1 MLLVRRRRERVAR
14 SKQHRFLT
22 PILCPPLASD
32 DMEDL
37 TAAVG
42 VPMGGRS
49 RLKAN
54 EAHPDRLGLDPGV
67 DCALVGVPGETSLRL
82 GQLAGHSRA
91 TTDERH
97 CQDNNGMRIEGSV
110 ALVTGGASGLGLAT
124 AELLAAKGATVVVL
138 DLPRSAGEEVARR
151 LGGRFAPA
159 DVTSEEDVNR
169 ALDVAA
175 ELGQLRIT
183 VNCAGIGSG
192 GRVAGK
198 DGPYPL
204 DQFRRVLEV
213 NLVGTF
219 NVLSKSAFRI
229 GAAEPAEGER
239 GVIVNTAS
247 IAAFEGQIGQ
257 AAYTASKAAIH
268 GLTIQTARDLASLQI
283 RVCTIAP
290 GLMDTPLLAGLRE
303 DIREQLA
310 ASVPNPHR
318 LGRPAEY
325 ALLAAHIIENPY
337 LNGETIRLDG
347 ALRMAPR

>member
-1 MLLVRRRRERVAR
+1 
-14 SKQHRFLT
+14 
-22 PILCPPLASD
+22 
-32 DMEDL
+32 
-37 TAAVG
+37 
-42 VPMGGRS
+42 MGM
-49 RLKAN
+49 A
-54 EAHPDRLGLDPGV
+54 LDNS
-67 DCALVGVPGETSLRL
+67 A
-82 GQLAGHSRA
+82 
-91 TTDERH
+91 
-97 CQDNNGMRIEGSV
+97 MKIEGTV
-110 ALVTGGASGLGLAT
+110 ALVTGGASGLGRAT
-124 AELLAAKGATVVVL
+124 AELLAAKGATVLIV
-138 DLPRSAGEEVARR
+138 DLPRSDGEAAAAAI
-151 LGGRFAPA
+151 GGWFEAA

-169 ALDVAA
+169 ALDVAGD
-175 ELGQLRIT
+175 LGAHRIT
-183 VNCAGIGSG
+183 VNCAGVGSG

-213 NLVGTF
+213 NLIGTF

-229 GAAEPAEGER
+229 GAAEPVDGER

-268 GLTIQTARDLASLQI
+268 GLTIQTARDLASLLI

-290 GLMDTPLLAGLRE
+290 GLMDTPLLAGLRQ
-303 DIREQLA
+303 DIIDQLA

-318 LGRPAEY
+318 LGRPSEY

>member
-1 MLLVRRRRERVAR
+1 M
-14 SKQHRFLT
+14 K
-22 PILCPPLASD
+22 
-32 DMEDL
+32 
-37 TAAVG
+37 
-42 VPMGGRS
+42 
-49 RLKAN
+49 
-54 EAHPDRLGLDPGV
+54 
-67 DCALVGVPGETSLRL
+67 
-82 GQLAGHSRA
+82 
-91 TTDERH
+91 
-97 CQDNNGMRIEGSV
+97 IEGSI

-124 AELLAAKGATVVVL
+124 AEMLSSKGARVVVV

-151 LGGRFAPA
+151 LGGRFAAA
-159 DVTSEEDVNR
+159 DVTSEDDVNR
-169 ALDVAA
+169 ALDLAA
-175 ELGQLRIT
+175 ELGQLRIA

-198 DGPYPL
+198 EGPYPL

-219 NVLSKSAFRI
+219 NVLSKAAFRI
-229 GAAEPAEGER
+229 GAAEPVEGER

-290 GLMDTPLLAGLRE
+290 GLMDTPLLAGLRD
-303 DIREQLA
+303 DILEQLA

-325 ALLAAHIIENPY
+325 AQLAAQIIENAY

>member
-1 MLLVRRRRERVAR
+1 M
-14 SKQHRFLT
+14 KIDGT
-22 PILCPPLASD
+22 
-32 DMEDL
+32 
-37 TAAVG
+37 
-42 VPMGGRS
+42 
-49 RLKAN
+49 
-54 EAHPDRLGLDPGV
+54 
-67 DCALVGVPGETSLRL
+67 
-82 GQLAGHSRA
+82 
-91 TTDERH
+91 
-97 CQDNNGMRIEGSV
+97 V

-124 AELLAAKGATVVVL
+124 AELFAAKGAKVVIV
-138 DLPRSAGEEVARR
+138 DLPTSAGEEVAGR
-151 LGGRFAPA
+151 LGGRFAAA

-169 ALDVAA
+169 ALDMASS
-175 ELGQLRIT
+175 LGRLRIAI
-183 VNCAGIGSG
+183 NCAGISSG

-204 DQFRRVLEV
+204 DRFRRVIEV

-219 NVLSKSAFRI
+219 NVLSKAAFRI
-229 GAAEPAEGER
+229 GAAEPVDGER

-290 GLMDTPLLAGLRE
+290 GLMDTPLLAGLRD
-303 DIREQLA
+303 DILQELA

-318 LGRPAEY
+318 LGKPSEY
-325 ALLAAHIIENPY
+325 AQLAAHIVENPY

>member
-1 MLLVRRRRERVAR
+1 
-14 SKQHRFLT
+14 
-22 PILCPPLASD
+22 
-32 DMEDL
+32 
-37 TAAVG
+37 
-42 VPMGGRS
+42 
-49 RLKAN
+49 
-54 EAHPDRLGLDPGV
+54 
-67 DCALVGVPGETSLRL
+67 
-82 GQLAGHSRA
+82 
-91 TTDERH
+91 
-97 CQDNNGMRIEGSV
+97 MRIEGTI
-110 ALVTGGASGLGLAT
+110 ALVTGGASGLGRAT
-124 AELLAAKGATVVVL
+124 AELLSSKGAKVVIV
-138 DLPRSAGEEVARR
+138 DLPRSDGQALADR
-151 LGGRFAPA
+151 LGGSFAPA
-159 DVTSEEDVNR
+159 DVTSEEDINR
-169 ALDVAA
+169 ALDIAS
-175 ELGQLRIT
+175 ELGTHRTTI
-183 VNCAGIGSG
+183 NGAGLGSG

-219 NVLSKSAFRI
+219 NVLSKSAFRMGSI
-229 GAAEPAEGER
+229 DSVDGER
-239 GVIVNTAS
+239 GVIVNTSS

-268 GLTIQTARDLASLQI
+268 GLTIQTARDLASLQV

-318 LGRPAEY
+318 LGQPAEY

>member
-1 MLLVRRRRERVAR
+1 M
-14 SKQHRFLT
+14 K
-22 PILCPPLASD
+22 ID
-32 DMEDL
+32 
-37 TAAVG
+37 
-42 VPMGGRS
+42 
-49 RLKAN
+49 
-54 EAHPDRLGLDPGV
+54 
-67 DCALVGVPGETSLRL
+67 
-82 GQLAGHSRA
+82 
-91 TTDERH
+91 
-97 CQDNNGMRIEGSV
+97 GSV

-124 AELLAAKGATVVVL
+124 AELLAAKGAKVVVV
-138 DLPRSAGEEVARR
+138 DLPRSAGEEVAGR
-151 LGGRFAPA
+151 LRGRFAPA

-175 ELGQLRIT
+175 ELGQLRIA

-219 NVLSKSAFRI
+219 NVLSKAAFRM
-229 GAAEPAEGER
+229 GAAEPVDGER

-290 GLMDTPLLAGLRE
+290 GLMDTPLLAGVRD
-303 DIREQLA
+303 DILQELA
-310 ASVPNPHR
+310 TSVPNPHR
-318 LGRPAEY
+318 LGKPAEY
-325 ALLAAHIIENPY
+325 AMLAAQIIENPY
-337 LNGETIRLDG
+337 LNGATIRLDG

>member
-1 MLLVRRRRERVAR
+1 
-14 SKQHRFLT
+14 
-22 PILCPPLASD
+22 
-32 DMEDL
+32 
-37 TAAVG
+37 
-42 VPMGGRS
+42 
-49 RLKAN
+49 
-54 EAHPDRLGLDPGV
+54 
-67 DCALVGVPGETSLRL
+67 
-82 GQLAGHSRA
+82 
-91 TTDERH
+91 
-97 CQDNNGMRIEGSV
+97 MRIEGSV
-110 ALVTGGASGLGLAT
+110 ALVTGGASGLGRAT
-124 AELLAAKGATVVVL
+124 AELLAARGAKVVIVDLLRSEGETV
-138 DLPRSAGEEVARR
+138 AAAI
-151 LGGRFAPA
+151 GGRFAPA
-159 DVTSEEDVNR
+159 DVTSEEDVDR
-169 ALDVAA
+169 ALAVAG
-175 ELGQLRIT
+175 ELGPLRIA

-198 DGPYPL
+198 EGPYPL

-219 NVLSKSAFRI
+219 NMLSKAAFRI
-229 GAAEPAEGER
+229 GAAEPVEGER

-268 GLTIQTARDLASLQI
+268 GLTIQTARDLASLLI

-318 LGRPAEY
+318 LGKPSEY
-325 ALLAAHIIENPY
+325 ALLAAHIVENPY

>member
-1 MLLVRRRRERVAR
+1 M
-14 SKQHRFLT
+14 
-22 PILCPPLASD
+22 
-32 DMEDL
+32 
-37 TAAVG
+37 
-42 VPMGGRS
+42 
-49 RLKAN
+49 N
-54 EAHPDRLGLDPGV
+54 
-67 DCALVGVPGETSLRL
+67 
-82 GQLAGHSRA
+82 
-91 TTDERH
+91 
-97 CQDNNGMRIEGSV
+97 IEGTV
-110 ALVTGGASGLGLAT
+110 ALVTGGASGLGRAT
-124 AELLAAKGATVVVL
+124 AELLHSKGAKVVL
-138 DLPRSAGEEVARR
+138 FDLPRSDGEAVARS
-151 LGGRFAPA
+151 LSGRFAPG
-159 DVTSEEDVNR
+159 DVTSEEDAER
-169 ALDVAA
+169 ALDAAA
-175 ELGQLRIT
+175 ELGPHRIT

-198 DGPYPL
+198 EGPFPL

-219 NVLSKSAFRI
+219 NVLSKSAFRM
-229 GAAEPAEGER
+229 ASLEPVDGER

-268 GLTIQTARDLASLQI
+268 GLTIQTARDLASLLV

-290 GLMDTPLLAGLRE
+290 GLMDTPLLAGLRD

-318 LGRPAEY
+318 LGKPSEY
-325 ALLAAHIIENPY
+325 ALLAGQVIENPY